1 MGGLE
6 GDPQRQA
13 GSAFLAPLLLEGRE
27 DLSGVQGTQGA
38 VVISGKMRHIANHKQ
53 GGGSVCHPYRRR
65 ILRCP
70 WCHTVPEPRAARV
83 TQAFWRAKPL

>member
-27 DLSGVQGTQGA
+27 DLSGFRGRRALSSFQAGPAILSRSLREHDSPPQLVGEAHGCTFL
-38 VVISGKMRHIANHKQ
+38 SG
-53 GGGSVCHPYRRR
+53 
-65 ILRCP
+65 
-70 WCHTVPEPRAARV
+70 
-83 TQAFWRAKPL
+83 